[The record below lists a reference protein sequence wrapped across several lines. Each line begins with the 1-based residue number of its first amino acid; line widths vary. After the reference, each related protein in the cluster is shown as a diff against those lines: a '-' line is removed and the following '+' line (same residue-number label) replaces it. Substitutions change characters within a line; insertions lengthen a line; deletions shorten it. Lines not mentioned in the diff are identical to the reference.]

1 MQFSVAIPYDGR
13 NVGERTAS
21 TEVLDWERDGPRRVR
36 PFAFVVIG
44 VLASAGV
51 LIAAFGPDG
60 TAGLTRSPPL
70 RMLELALAGCAIV
83 GLLLLPRTPGE
94 RGRLGRIARYAVA
107 GVGTVVGLAFM
118 GFANRWTDSGRLAGP
133 LGVDLLEMLVA
144 PLVVAALLTVARPVD
159 RGLGVVRIV
168 IDGAVI
174 ASSTVVVGWYVAVR
188 SLHENG
194 TAFDVAP
201 STALAFL
208 VIDAVAFSF
217 GLLLLARSRPSTR
230 RIVAVGVL
238 GLALLLIADIARVIQ
253 VLPDD
258 PGSGLISE
266 LGWITSLACFAV
278 ASWLGPS
285 QRSERARRSP
295 LGSPWWQV
303 MPYTFLLPVAV
314 VLLVAAVR
322 DDVDPLMTVS
332 AAAIIAVL
340 GVRHVLVRYRNEVLT
355 GQLRR
360 SVRQLDRRARHDELT
375 GLLNRGGLV
384 DALEALQPEERSA
397 ADERVAVIFVDIDR
411 FKGINDAL
419 GHTVGDTVLR
429 VIGTRI
435 GGWVDDAGG
444 IAARIAGDEF
454 IVVLPGVGSE
464 TTALNRAQDVLDLVE
479 APIPVG
485 PRGELIVTASAG
497 VAVTTDLGNDDAII
511 RHADL
516 AMLEA
521 KSGGRARVQLFEED
535 LRQRCEDRML
545 IEQELRHALGTDHEI
560 EVHLQALTELDG
572 GGLWGAEALVRWRH
586 PTHGTLYPSRFL
598 AVAEESGLIVPLGE
612 RVLAVAC
619 AAAAALPGMVV
630 AVNLSPRQLHDPGL
644 APVVRRQLRRQGLAA
659 ERLCLE
665 VTEEALVDS
674 RAIAVLED
682 LRRFGV
688 QVAIDD
694 FGVGASSFRQLR
706 RLPGALVK
714 IDRSFIERIDQ
725 DSGEDDRVMVK
736 AMVTLAEQLELQVI
750 AEGIERE
757 SQMRIVRE
765 LGVTIGQ
772 GWYLGAPTR
781 AAVFV
786 TEREGGVM
794 LQRRDS

>member
-1 MQFSVAIPYDGR
+1 MLIAGLSIAAVAIVAVGPY
-13 NVGERTAS
+13 
-21 TEVLDWERDGPRRVR
+21 
-36 PFAFVVIG
+36 
-44 VLASAGV
+44 
-51 LIAAFGPDG
+51 G
-60 TAGLTRSPPL
+60 TAGLTRSPLL
-70 RMLELALAGCAIV
+70 RMLELMLACC
-83 GLLLLPRTPGE
+83 
-94 RGRLGRIARYAVA
+94 AVA
-107 GVGTVVGLAFM
+107 GVLLLPWAQEERGSGVRMVARCVVAGLGALVCLVFV
-118 GFANRWTDSGRLAGP
+118 GYADHWADGGRLAGP

-144 PLVVAALLTVARPVD
+144 PLVVAAMLTIARPIG
-159 RGLGVVRIV
+159 RGLGIVRIV

-194 TAFDVAP
+194 TTFDVAP
-201 STALAFL
+201 TTALAFL
-208 VIDAVAFSF
+208 VIDAMAFSF
-217 GLLLLARSRPSTR
+217 GLLLLARSSRSSR
-230 RIVAVGVL
+230 AIVAVGTL
-238 GLALLLIADIARVIQ
+238 GLALLLTADIARVIQ
-253 VLPDD
+253 VLPEE
-258 PGSGLISE
+258 PGSALISE
-266 LGWITSLACFAV
+266 LGWIGSLTCFAV
-278 ASWLGPS
+278 AAWLTPGPHG
-285 QRSERARRSP
+285 ERARRSTA
-295 LGSPWWQV
+295 GSSWWLV
-303 MPYTFLLPVAV
+303 MPYTFLLPVAI
-314 VLLVAAVR
+314 VLLVAAFR
-322 DDVDPLMTVS
+322 DDVDRLMAVA

-360 SVRQLDRRARHDELT
+360 SVDQLDRRARHDELT

-384 DALEALQPEERSA
+384 DALEALQPRTGRP
-397 ADERVAVIFVDIDR
+397 ADDDRVAVIFVDIDR

-435 GGWVDDAGG
+435 GGWVDGTGG

-454 IVVLPGVGSE
+454 IVVLPGLGSE
-464 TTALNRAQDVLDLVE
+464 SVALHRAQDVLDLVE
-479 APIPVG
+479 APVPVG

-497 VAVTTDLGNDDAII
+497 VAVTDDLGNDDAII

-545 IEQELRHALGTDHEI
+545 IEQELRHALVTEHEI
-560 EVHLQALTELDG
+560 EVHLQPLAELDG
-572 GGLWGAEALVRWRH
+572 GDLWGAEALVRWRH

-598 AVAEESGLIVPLGE
+598 PVAEESGLIVPLGE

-630 AVNLSPRQLHDPGL
+630 AVNLSPRQLHDPAL

-659 ERLCLE
+659 DRLCLE

-725 DSGEDDRVMVK
+725 ESGVDDRVMVK
-736 AMVTLAEQLELQVI
+736 AMVTLAEQLDLQVI

-757 SQMRIVRE
+757 SQMRIVRG

-772 GWYLGAPTR
+772 GWHLGAPTR